1 MVRSNPL
8 SIISFPKP
16 GRRRKSGQENQT
28 TYTNI
33 PFKMHCLFPWPMP
46 LALTEDK
53 VVSQDLDQL
62 SFLLG
67 LFLQPLNSRSVYLS
81 MPYLLPLSGE
91 VETATMDQVQ
101 MQLFLYLSTGIN
113 IISVM
118 FFVPLFC
125 CLAVGVKLHVACP
138 LCCGH

>member
-1 MVRSNPL
+1 
-8 SIISFPKP
+8 
-16 GRRRKSGQENQT
+16 
-28 TYTNI
+28 
-33 PFKMHCLFPWPMP
+33 MP

-62 SFLLG
+62 FFLLG
-67 LFLQPLNSRSVYLS
+67 LFLQPLNSRTVYLS